1 MRNEDLLA
9 FYLLE
14 GRMFESCSRLS
25 AYLCRPSNT
34 PKTFD
39 ILSRLTLI
47 CFEGEKMNR
56 AYYQDPVSSFASKD
70 SRIILAELAQTT
82 VANINVHI
90 RNIFT
95 EGELE
100 PEAVIKDFSI
110 TATDG
115 KNYLNQ
121 DELDILNRKAG
132 KDLRDHTTSCARPGF
147 PSKSRPSEEEQAGQI
162 ETEF

>member
-1 MRNEDLLA
+1 MHTYQRDGQMRNEDLLA

-70 SRIILAELAQTT
+70 SRIILAELAQGNEFDLQATQRD
-82 VANINVHI
+82 AW
-90 RNIFT
+90 
-95 EGELE
+95 LE
-100 PEAVIKDFSI
+100 QI
-110 TATDG
+110 
-115 KNYLNQ
+115 
-121 DELDILNRKAG
+121 DILKPA
-132 KDLRDHTTSCARPGF
+132 C
-147 PSKSRPSEEEQAGQI
+147 
-162 ETEF
+162 